1 MIRKIKYD
9 ALNNLRLPNLSRS
22 IFTQWFLSIK
32 KHIVDIYTISNT
44 PQKFYLLA
52 TLMLC
57 ILDMGLWVIPSIL
70 ITLALLME
78 FWPKFTKM
86 WHSLEGKAVLLLF
99 YATVANFALATAA
112 SVVNEVVTVSPSHF
126 TYTHNFSILLYLPFW
141 ILGISFI
148 VLLLMQLLM
157 PLYLLL
163 LLCAKPFGIKIVK
176 FVSKSSYPMMTGLA
190 RFCLSTIVLSQL
202 ISSIDG
208 GKQLLTFTGAVEEG
222 FNRSHS
228 EKSTD
233 HDIKLLS
240 EADRKQ
246 LKNDDEHFVLL
257 DLYDQKAK
265 ELLAGFVFHI
275 EADEFSRCQFNKKNK
290 IIELNDYE
298 VLEIAKDE
306 TQKHGYSYT
315 VKKCIS
321 PAFPRS

>member
-1 MIRKIKYD
+1 MIKKIKYD
-9 ALNNLRLPNLSRS
+9 VLNNLRLPNLSRS
-22 IFTQWFLSIK
+22 IFAQWFLSIK

-44 PQKFYLLA
+44 PQKLYLLA

-57 ILDMGLWVIPSIL
+57 IFEMALWVIPSIL
-70 ITLALLME
+70 IILALLME

-112 SVVNEVVTVSPSHF
+112 SVVNEVVTVSPSNF

-157 PLYLLL
+157 PFYLLL

-176 FVSKSSYPMMTGLA
+176 FVSKSSYPMLTGLA

-202 ISSIDG
+202 ISSIDDGKHLRSFVG
-208 GKQLLTFTGAVEEG
+208 GVEES
-222 FNRSHS
+222 FNTSS
-228 EKSTD
+228 EKSTT
-233 HDIKLLS
+233 HNIKILS

-246 LKNDDEHFVLL
+246 LKSDDEHFVLL

-306 TQKHGYSYT
+306 TQKYGYSYT

-321 PAFPRS
+321 SAFPRS

>member
-9 ALNNLRLPNLSRS
+9 ALNNLRLQNLSRS

-32 KHIVDIYTISNT
+32 KHIVDIYTLSNT
-44 PQKFYLLA
+44 PQKLYLLA

-57 ILDMGLWVIPSIL
+57 IFEMNLWVFPSIV

-112 SVVNEVVTVSPSHF
+112 SVVNEVVTVSASHF
-126 TYTHNFSILLYLPFW
+126 TYTHNFSILLYLPIW

-176 FVSKSSYPMMTGLA
+176 FVSKSSYPMLTGLA

-202 ISSIDG
+202 ISSIDDGKHLRSFVG
-208 GKQLLTFTGAVEEG
+208 GVEEG
-222 FNRSHS
+222 FNSSHS
-228 EKSTD
+228 EQTTQ
-233 HDIKLLS
+233 HNINILS
-240 EADRKQ
+240 EADRN
-246 LKNDDEHFVLL
+246 LFSSDDKHFVLL

-265 ELLAGFVFHI
+265 ELLAGFVFQI
-275 EADEFSRCQFNKKNK
+275 EADEFSRCQFNENNK
-290 IIELNDYE
+290 IVELNDYE
-298 VLEIAKDE
+298 ILEIAKDKD
-306 TQKHGYSYT
+306 QKYGYSYT

-321 PAFPRS
+321 PAFPRA

>member
-22 IFTQWFLSIK
+22 ISTQWFLSIK

-44 PQKFYLLA
+44 PQKLYLLA

-57 ILDMGLWVIPSIL
+57 IFDMGLWIIPSIV

-126 TYTHNFSILLYLPFW
+126 TYTHNFAILLYLPIW

-157 PLYLLL
+157 PLYLLIL
-163 LLCAKPFGIKIVK
+163 LFAKPFGIKIVK
-176 FVSKSSYPMMTGLA
+176 FVSKSSYPMLTGLA

-202 ISSIDG
+202 IISIDDGKNVRTFVG
-208 GKQLLTFTGAVEEG
+208 GVEEG
-222 FNRSHS
+222 FNTS
-228 EKSTD
+228 EDKSTV
-233 HDIKLLS
+233 HNLNLLS
-240 EADRKQ
+240 EADRS
-246 LKNDDEHFVLL
+246 LLSSNEDEFEILG
-257 DLYDQKAK
+257 LYNHKAK
-265 ELLAGFVFHI
+265 KLLANFVFEV
-275 EADEFSRCQFNKKNK
+275 EADEFSRCQFDEKNK
-290 IIELNDYE
+290 VVELNDYE
-298 VLEIAKDE
+298 VLEIAKDKSQ
-306 TQKHGYSYT
+306 TYGYLYT

-321 PAFPRS
+321 AAFPRP